1 MTREEAHAVLMNIK
15 AGRFFVIDGLHT
27 LIALLQDVLG
37 EEEFLKWKNRY

>member
-27 LIALLQDVLG
+27 LEALIQDVLG
-37 EEEFLKWKNRY
+37 EEEFMKWKNRF